1 MTSPILKLEEQLA
14 DVRSDQIA
22 YKLTIENPDVEP
34 IRLLA
39 VEPRVPLGASLL
51 EITDTSLAQA
61 NSEKAD
67 LIESLNT
74 LLLQFLWVTSATFRQ
89 IWIERQKEVFK
100 ELSSVTGFFNFYFE
114 IFFNTKSLQT
124 RMKRE
129 FESFKFKITSAA
141 DARSAFEKWLKDTT
155 EHEAIKT
162 LFEEK
167 TKQLERIEE
176 RMDERDRPGLTLIQ
190 SNSFFSATY
199 VIKFS
204 RHLFEPRKYQIGFD
218 ATYSSII
225 EHSVPQSNSVG
236 ASIQISPYPLS
247 VTFVTIAGALLGV
260 LIRISLSGNAE
271 PLQEMLRLAQS
282 GQILVG
288 PIVALIFFN
297 VYEYTKV
304 GKDLNMAISWRSA
317 LLIGSL
323 CGISQDRILAALKAL
338 IGA

>member
-14 DVRSDQIA
+14 DARSDQIA
-22 YKLTIENPDVEP
+22 YKLALENPDVQP

-39 VEPRVPLGASLL
+39 VEPRVPVGASLL

-67 LIESLNT
+67 LIEALN
-74 LLLQFLWVTSATFRQ
+74 LLLRQFLWVTSATFRQ
-89 IWIERQKEVFK
+89 TWVERQKE
-100 ELSSVTGFFNFYFE
+100 SVKE
-114 IFFNTKSLQT
+114 IFSVAGIWNLYFQLIFNNKNFLK

-129 FESFKFKITSAA
+129 FESFSFRITSAA

-176 RMDERDRPGLTLIQ
+176 RMDEIDRPGLTSIQ
-190 SNSFFSATY
+190 ANSFFSAAY

-218 ATYSSII
+218 ARRACLPCR
-225 EHSVPQSNSVG
+225 VQG
-236 ASIQISPYPLS
+236 ARNRMKLK
-247 VTFVTIAGALLGV
+247 
-260 LIRISLSGNAE
+260 IRYGMRTL
-271 PLQEMLRLAQS
+271 
-282 GQILVG
+282 
-288 PIVALIFFN
+288 
-297 VYEYTKV
+297 
-304 GKDLNMAISWRSA
+304 
-317 LLIGSL
+317 
-323 CGISQDRILAALKAL
+323 
-338 IGA
+338 